1 MSRSRIFYCEMASY
15 ILMALALCLVV
26 TQGLVSALLS
36 GMLVY
41 SIVTIFSPRLGLQLD
56 SNKAR
61 IVMVGIIGT
70 VIVAL
75 LMLLVWGAIVFFKS
89 ENGNTQVLLQ
99 KLADI
104 IDASKAQCP
113 VWICSHLPESTL
125 ELREML
131 SSWLREHSG
140 QAKVLGAD
148 AGHTLVRILIGM
160 IVGAMISLHIS
171 AVTVAP
177 LATALINRVSVFS
190 DSFKKV
196 VFAQIKISAIN
207 TLATATYL
215 FVVLPI
221 FDIHLPLAKTMIALT
236 FVLGLMPIV
245 GNLLSNTM
253 IVIITLPF
261 GLAAAAISLVFL
273 IVLHKVEYFLNAQII
288 GTQIKSRAWEL
299 LIAMVVMESLFG
311 LPGVVVA
318 PILYAYVKQELTRNE
333 LI

>member
-1 MSRSRIFYCEMASY
+1 
-15 ILMALALCLVV
+15 
-26 TQGLVSALLS
+26 
-36 GMLVY
+36 
-41 SIVTIFSPRLGLQLD
+41 
-56 SNKAR
+56 
-61 IVMVGIIGT
+61 
-70 VIVAL
+70 
-75 LMLLVWGAIVFFKS
+75 
-89 ENGNTQVLLQ
+89 
-99 KLADI
+99 
-104 IDASKAQCP
+104 
-113 VWICSHLPESTL
+113 
-125 ELREML
+125 ML

-299 LIAMVVMESLFG
+299 LISMVVMESLFG

-318 PILYAYVKQELTRNE
+318 PILYAYVKQELTHND